1 MENHDNGDY
10 DDLVEF
16 DGVDNDVV
24 DVSDIGTEDMSG
36 PELRSIISRQ
46 RLILEEQRKH
56 MLAMRI
62 ALRQVAETAVEMDEY
77 AEDADEKLDSATSRV
92 TLKTPE
98 LKIRREV
105 YSDCRDRL
113 IGILRPV
120 DNY

>member
-1 MENHDNGDY
+1 MSDNNY
-10 DDLVEF
+10 EELAEF
-16 DGVDNDVV
+16 EGVDNEVV
-24 DVSDIGTEDMSG
+24 DTSDIGTEGMNED
-36 PELRSIISRQ
+36 ELRAIIASQRVALDRQ
-46 RLILEEQRKH
+46 RSH
-56 MLAMRI
+56 MVEMRI

-77 AEDADEKLDSATSRV
+77 ATEADERLDMAASRM
-92 TLKTPE
+92 TLKVPE